1 MAMQMQLRTKSYG
14 KNESRHLVISSKVSP
29 QVLRQKLIE
38 GNTFFLEKYELI
50 EPLFNKKQKQ
60 KLL

>member
-1 MAMQMQLRTKSYG
+1 MHLRTKSYG

-38 GNTFFLEKYELI
+38 GNAFFLEKYELI